1 MAERPIFIPSLDGNK
16 LVEIKNI
23 EFNWHKG
30 MAPSQKKK
38 NVIEL
43 HSNANKQG
51 VQNILEVS
59 TKSENILGVT
69 LSAFNMKI
77 ISDSNHELSLEAVFQ
92 GSKVFE
98 NGGPFTDLY
107 NKNGYE
113 IKKDERILNSGALI
127 GFDYENTKW
136 ELEPKTAFYD
146 WLYLNSLKNI
156 IGIEEDVNEFDA
168 FTDIEFNPKKSFNCQ
183 AKSCA
188 LFVSLL
194 RRNIFNEVMDDKE
207 KFLDILMSDQ
217 GMSEFND
224 QVNQQRLF

>member
-1 MAERPIFIPSLDGNK
+1 MAERPIFIPLLDANK

-23 EFNWHKG
+23 EFDWHKG

-59 TKSENILGVT
+59 TKSENLLGVK

-77 ISDSNHELSLEAVFQ
+77 ISDSNNDLSLESVFQ
-92 GSKVFE
+92 GSKIFE
-98 NGGPFTDLY
+98 YGGPYTDLY

-113 IKKDERILNSGALI
+113 VKKDERIINSGALV
-127 GFDYENTKW
+127 GFDYENIKW
-136 ELEPKTAFYD
+136 NLEPKTAFYD
-146 WLYLNSLKNI
+146 LLYLNLLKNI
-156 IGIEEDVNEFDA
+156 IGIEEDLNEFDA

-194 RRNIFNEVMDDKE
+194 RRNIFNEVIDDKE
-207 KFLDILMSDQ
+207 KFLDMLMNDQ
-217 GMSEFND
+217 GMSKYND

>member
-1 MAERPIFIPSLDGNK
+1 MAERPIFIPSIDGNK

-23 EFNWHKG
+23 EFKWHKG

-38 NVIEL
+38 NIIEL
-43 HSNANKQG
+43 HTNANNQG

-77 ISDSNHELSLEAVFQ
+77 ISDSNNDLSLESVFQ
-92 GSKVFE
+92 GSKIFE
-98 NGGPFTDLY
+98 NGGPYTDLY

-113 IKKDERILNSGALI
+113 VKKDERIINSGSLI
-127 GFDYENTKW
+127 GFHYENIKW
-136 ELEPKTAFYD
+136 DLEPKTAFYD

-156 IGIEEDVNEFDA
+156 IGIEEDLNEFDA

-194 RRNIFNEVMDDKE
+194 RRNIFNEVIDDKE
-207 KFLDILMSDQ
+207 KFLDILMKDQ
-217 GMSEFND
+217 GMSRYND

>member
-1 MAERPIFIPSLDGNK
+1 MAERPIFIPSIDGNK

-23 EFNWHKG
+23 EFKWHKG

-38 NVIEL
+38 NIIEL
-43 HSNANKQG
+43 HSNANKHD
-51 VQNILEVS
+51 VNNILEVS
-59 TKSENILGVT
+59 TKSENILGVS

-77 ISDSNHELSLEAVFQ
+77 ISHSKKELSLESVFQ

-98 NGGPFTDLY
+98 NGGPFIDLY
-107 NKNGYE
+107 DKNGYE

-127 GFDYENTKW
+127 GFEHENVIW
-136 ELEPKTAFYD
+136 DLEPKTAFYD
-146 WLYLNSLKNI
+146 WIYLNSIKNI
-156 IGIEEDVNEFDA
+156 IRIEEDVNEFDA

-207 KFLDILMSDQ
+207 KFLDMLMSDQ
-217 GMSEFND
+217 RMSEYND
-224 QVNQQRLF
+224 KVNQQRLF

>member
-23 EFNWHKG
+23 EFDWHKG